1 MLLEQKRDEDESDHR
16 IHSALGL
23 AYARL
28 DRADDAVREGE
39 QAVDLCPVSADT
51 MLCPYALLWLAK
63 IYARVGEEEAA
74 LDRIEALLAI
84 PSELSPA
91 MLRLDPDW
99 DPLRANPRF
108 KMLAETDS

>member
-1 MLLEQKRDEDESDHR
+1 VTTAST
-16 IHSALGL
+16 
-23 AYARL
+23 ARWGW
-28 DRADDAVREGE
+28 RTPGSTV
-39 QAVDLCPVSADT
+39 QT
-51 MLCPYALLWLAK
+51 YALLWLAK
-63 IYARVGEEEAA
+63 IYAWVGEEEAA
-74 LDRIEALLAI
+74 LDRIDKLLAI